1 MARGETRRVEDLYTV
16 KRRLAGNLKGLH
28 RPFVRGGNL
37 GGFESIG
44 VMLAKGRRGNT
55 G

>member
-1 MARGETRRVEDLYTV
+1 MAQGETGRVEDLYTV
-16 KRRLAGNLKGLH
+16 KRRLAGNRKVAPPLRK
-28 RPFVRGGNL
+28 RGNL
-37 GGFESIG
+37 EGFESIG

>member
-16 KRRLAGNLKGLH
+16 KRRLAGNERVAPPLRK
-28 RPFVRGGNL
+28 GGNL